1 MVVLP
6 AYRLDGSRMIWSRWR
21 GRNARSVEPPSSTR
35 RFASNVIFFRLWVPG
50 SHTVTVFPVCL
61 ATSRRLNVTGMT
73 GVWARPAMMFVM
85 SYAWPSFASRTLKP
99 VSLSVYVKCWP
110 RTATATPC
118 TSSMSFQSSKF
129 SAPARVRSISMR
141 SRSLTP
147 RPFADA

>member
-35 RFASNVIFFRLWVPG
+35 RFASNVIFFFRWVPG
-50 SHTVTVFPVCL
+50 SHTVIVFLVCL
-61 ATSRRLNVTGMT
+61 ATSRRLNVMGMT
-73 GVWARPAMMFVM
+73 GVLCSPAMMFVM
-85 SYAWPSFASRTLKP
+85 SYAEPSFVSRTLKL

-110 RTATATPC
+110 RTATATPRM
-118 TSSMSFQSSKF
+118 SSMSFQSSKF
-129 SAPARVRSISMR
+129 SAPARVRSINMR

-147 RPFADA
+147 RPFAEA